1 MYWGVESVCCSERRA
16 PAGARIALRNKASKL
31 LERRKKNP
39 LFRFNY
45 CSFRVMQLGDIPR
58 GERLTVGAPYKK
70 QSLSRQPVGKAG
82 RLGWWRANSRQAA
95 SSGLLCTLRSQQLG
109 VWAGGR
115 SEPSVQGKPPLQLDS
130 PVSRWQFLGAALAH
144 QERVPLATRDQDVV
158 VNRSD

>member
-1 MYWGVESVCCSERRA
+1 MVKWILWRAVWSGQRLAPGRLGVESVCCSERRA

-95 SSGLLCTLRSQQLG
+95 SSGLLCTLRSHP
-109 VWAGGR
+109 GR
-115 SEPSVQGKPPLQLDS
+115 QWR
-130 PVSRWQFLGAALAH
+130 PVPTHPGLRSRLVSTRPADC
-144 QERVPLATRDQDVV
+144 RSTYIRSAT
-158 VNRSD
+158 